1 MKRLLGPLS
10 LLLALA
16 MLAAAE
22 TRTITILHT
31 NDLHGALLPQSEFE
45 TSGARMPD
53 RGGVARLATA
63 IAAEREA
70 AAKEG
75 RQVLLLDA
83 GDCFHGT
90 PEGNETKGEAVMA
103 WMNFAKY
110 DAMALGNHEWA
121 YGDKN
126 VAQLAG
132 MAKFPFVSCTVTR
145 VDPAATVAAIVEYA
159 KPYTVVRAG
168 ETRIA
173 VIGFTTSGT
182 PNMNLPEHVEALDF
196 GTDYAP
202 QGAFYMKRART
213 EADLVIALSH
223 LGSQSDGRLAEKAP
237 GFDLIVGGH
246 DHRHFPQGFE
256 RGGTLIVQAGCD
268 GAWLG
273 RVDLKYDTDTR
284 KVTSREARLIAI
296 DSTVKEDPAAAEVV
310 KKFIRTE
317 LDKPA
322 GTTAAFIGRGQESP
336 LGMLVADG
344 IRITAN
350 ADAAFINSGGIRN
363 DLPGGPVTGRDLYM
377 AAPFEDTLVVFTIT
391 GADLRAL
398 LDGAFREGR
407 LDYPVSGLEFS
418 VDSKKPSGQRI
429 LGLKVGGQPFD
440 PAKTYTL
447 ASTRFAANRLA
458 GDAVGKKVLGSPEEP
473 KVPRKDL
480 KATLQEALL
489 RRFSGGAIVPPPEPG
504 RVTFVNRR

>member
-1 MKRLLGPLS
+1 MSRLLRSIP

-16 MLAAAE
+16 LAAAAE
-22 TRTITILHT
+22 TRTVTILHT

-45 TSGARMPD
+45 TSGARKPD

-63 IAAEREA
+63 IAAERDA

-75 RQVLLLDA
+75 RPVLLFDA

-90 PEGNETKGEAVMA
+90 PEGNETKGEAAIA

-110 DAMALGNHEWA
+110 DAMAIGNHEWA

-126 VAQLAG
+126 LSRLAG
-132 MAKFPFVSCTVTR
+132 MAKFPFLTCTVTR

-159 KPYTVVRAG
+159 KPYVVIKAG
-168 ETRIA
+168 DLRIA
-173 VIGFTTSGT
+173 IIGFTTSGT
-182 PNMNLPEHVEALDF
+182 PNMNLPEHVQALDF
-196 GTDYAP
+196 GPDYGP

-213 EADLVIALSH
+213 EADIVIALTH
-223 LGSQSDGRLAEKAP
+223 LGSQSDARLAEKAP
-237 GFDLIVGGH
+237 GWDLIVGGH
-246 DHRHFPQGFE
+246 DHREFPKGFE

-268 GAWLG
+268 GASLG
-273 RVDLKYDTDTR
+273 RVDLKYDTETR

-296 DSTVKEDPAAAEVV
+296 DSTLKEDPAAAEVV
-310 KKFIRTE
+310 KKYIRAE

-322 GTTAAFIGRGQESP
+322 GATAAFIGRGPESP

-344 IRITAN
+344 IRIAAN

-377 AAPFEDTLVVFTIT
+377 AAPFEDTLVVFSIT
-391 GADLRAL
+391 GADLRTL

-407 LDYPVSGLEFS
+407 LDYPVSGLQFS
-418 VDSKKPSGQRI
+418 VDSKKPAGQRI
-429 LGLKVGGQPFD
+429 LGLKVGDQPFD
-440 PAKTYTL
+440 PAKTYSL

-458 GDAVGKKVLGSPEEP
+458 ADSVGRKVLGPPEEP
-473 KVPRKDL
+473 RIPRKDL
-480 KATLQEALL
+480 PTSLQAALL
-489 RRFSGGAIVPPPEPG
+489 RRFEGGAIVPPPEPG
-504 RVTFVNRR
+504 RVTFVTRR